1 MDEVS
6 QNTVEYYNTSN
17 EKVPFEEWFQKI
29 PDDRTKAIIRKRI
42 DRLSLG
48 NFGDCKPLGSGLFEL
63 RVHFGQGY
71 RIYFG
76 RKGFTFVVLLLGGE
90 KRMQRWDIMRA
101 KHYWADY
108 QEREK

>member
-1 MDEVS
+1 MEAVKY
-6 QNTVEYYNTSN
+6 EIGYYTTRNGKIPLN
-17 EKVPFEEWFQKI
+17 EWFLDLK
-29 PDDRTKAIIRKRI
+29 DGRAEAIVRKRI
-42 DRLSLG
+42 DRISRG
-48 NFGDCKPLGSGLFEL
+48 NFGDCKLLGDGLFEL
-63 RVHFGQGY
+63 RVHFGPGY

-76 RKGFTFVVLLLGGE
+76 KHKMLYILLLCGGD